1 MKRQIHKTILSWI
14 AVAAMLLSS
23 LGSAAVLAEGDPAS
37 VQDAIAAIGQVSFRQ
52 SCLDAITAAET
63 AYNNLDET
71 QKNEVS
77 NAALLTAARAEYDR
91 LAAVASELNAFV
103 VFDTSVK
110 EGWSSDESLLNF
122 SIGSSDSSGLH
133 ADHHWVLT
141 PTGGEWSVYREANID
156 LSGREFSDISI
167 GIWVKRVDET
177 DGMVSVDLH
186 NEAGQMVDMAKW
198 FGEIGLSAGQW
209 TFFEMPLSE
218 TTDPTVWQTWT
229 EETYQMDSPI
239 VTVEVRNGA
248 KTTAPIEVD
257 GWALYDN
264 SIDTA
269 ALVNQANAVV
279 DAIAAIEP
287 VVTAEQE
294 AAVRAARA
302 EYEKLST
309 LQQQLVVNLAA
320 LEDAERQLG
329 ELVDPQDVIAAIDA
343 IGMVSYRAACL
354 EKITA
359 AETAFAAL
367 SEAQQ
372 AEVTNA
378 DVLAAARA
386 EYDRLEIVA
395 GDLTI
400 LEQFDTTTTDGWSWG
415 ECDLAV
421 EVTEFEDHEEHWV
434 VDPIGDWSVWKGLS
448 LDISDYDFDQLKMGI
463 HIVRTSEEDG
473 MVSVRIHNQAGQ
485 VMEMYRWF
493 NEIGMAPNQWVF
505 FEMNFNEAKNAKGGD
520 PWPDWTADDWDM
532 DSPIVLIEVRNGA
545 KTPVPVEIDGWALYN
560 EGADVQSLIDAANAV
575 VDQIAAIGTIT
586 SAEQEAAVNEARA
599 AYDEL
604 SETQQNLV
612 VNADALKAA
621 ELALRQYKTAS
632 NVTSLIT
639 AIGEV
644 SESNYKEKAKP
655 IKDAREAY
663 DNYHEK
669 YEDDSL
675 ITNLQTLIDAETAY
689 AGFVA
694 AAKEDEIAALE
705 GLIDAIGEV
714 TAANSKEALPK
725 IEAAEQA
732 RDALAE
738 TYGEEVLSEV
748 SNLQKLEDARKAYD
762 ELNPDVKLGDV
773 NKDTKIDAT
782 DALWVLQKTVG
793 LKELSESEAAAADVD
808 RSGEINVTDALYILQ
823 MTVELITEFP
833 TAK

>member
-1 MKRQIHKTILSWI
+1 MKHRKSKASVSILLCVLLMVSAVFS
-14 AVAAMLLSS
+14 AVA
-23 LGSAAVLAEGDPAS
+23 ETDPVA
-37 VQDAIAAIGQVSFRQ
+37 DAQAKISAIGLVSYRQ
-52 SCLDAITAAET
+52 ASLDQIVAAET
-63 AYNNLDET
+63 AFGALDEAQQAQVT
-71 QKNEVS
+71 
-77 NAALLTAARAEYDR
+77 NADVLRAARAQYDR
-91 LAAVASELNAFV
+91 LAVIAADLKKVAS
-103 VFDTSVK
+103 FDTSSVDGWDHGGCDFAA
-110 EGWSSDESLLNF
+110 EEMDTEGDHTGPHWVINPLQPGWSVWQGAS
-122 SIGSSDSSGLH
+122 
-133 ADHHWVLT
+133 
-141 PTGGEWSVYREANID
+141 ID
-156 LSGREFSDISI
+156 LSTYEFSDMTLGAYVRVVSENEKSLLSFLLHNQSKQRMALQYWLDEPVVDLDN
-167 GIWVKRVDET
+167 GEWVFIEIPFT
-177 DGMVSVDLH
+177 DGADLD
-186 NEAGQMVDMAKW
+186 NGWVLY
-198 FGEIGLSAGQW
+198 GEDHP
-209 TFFEMPLSE
+209 FN
-218 TTDPTVWQTWT
+218 
-229 EETYQMDSPI
+229 MDSSI
-239 VTVEVRNGA
+239 VTVEVR
-248 KTTAPIEVD
+248 D
-257 GWALYDN
+257 
-264 SIDTA
+264 
-269 ALVNQANAVV
+269 
-279 DAIAAIEP
+279 
-287 VVTAEQE
+287 
-294 AAVRAARA
+294 
-302 EYEKLST
+302 
-309 LQQQLVVNLAA
+309 
-320 LEDAERQLG
+320 
-329 ELVDPQDVIAAIDA
+329 
-343 IGMVSYRAACL
+343 
-354 EKITA
+354 
-359 AETAFAAL
+359 L
-367 SEAQQ
+367 SE
-372 AEVTNA
+372 V
-378 DVLAAARA
+378 VGAAS
-386 EYDRLEIVA
+386 I
-395 GDLTI
+395 
-400 LEQFDTTTTDGWSWG
+400 
-415 ECDLAV
+415 
-421 EVTEFEDHEEHWV
+421 EF
-434 VDPIGDWSVWKGLS
+434 
-448 LDISDYDFDQLKMGI
+448 
-463 HIVRTSEEDG
+463 
-473 MVSVRIHNQAGQ
+473 
-485 VMEMYRWF
+485 
-493 NEIGMAPNQWVF
+493 
-505 FEMNFNEAKNAKGGD
+505 
-520 PWPDWTADDWDM
+520 
-532 DSPIVLIEVRNGA
+532 
-545 KTPVPVEIDGWALYN
+545 DGWALYN
-560 EGADVQSLIDAANAV
+560 DTVEVQPLIDAANAV

-808 RSGEINVTDALYILQ
+808 RSGEINATDALYILQ